1 MTTYD
6 LARTTRGPMTLARPL
21 TIAAVIGPILFL
33 VGQALLPNLPM
44 ALDDAFPLM
53 LEHREQLMAAR
64 LFTAAGAFLMAF
76 AAVWYAR
83 LVPTGRGAR
92 LMSIGAVLFGLGS
105 FCNALS
111 QAVAGYATW
120 TVTTDGFDQAS
131 ARYVIEHIESGAVAL
146 PLGFWSIPA
155 FALGAILMAVA
166 LWRSGSVPIWLPV
179 LLGVGTV
186 LAGGL
191 AGLGP
196 VVALTQAPVTAALIV
211 MAVLAHRRDDD
222 RF

>member
-6 LARTTRGPMTLARPL
+6 LARTSGPMTLARPL
-21 TIAAVIGPILFL
+21 TIAAVIGPVLFL

-64 LFTAAGAFLMAF
+64 LFTAAGAFLLVF
-76 AAVWYAR
+76 AAVLYTR
-83 LVPTGRGAR
+83 LLPSGRGAK
-92 LMSIGAVLFGLGS
+92 LMSIGAGLFGIATFS
-105 FCNALS
+105 NALS

-120 TVTTDGFDQAS
+120 TVTVPGFDQPS
-131 ARYVIEHIESGAVAL
+131 ARYVIEHVESGLVAL

-155 FALGAILMAVA
+155 FALGCILMAVA
-166 LWRSGSVPIWLPV
+166 MWRSGSVPAWLPV
-179 LLGVGTV
+179 LLAVGTV
-186 LAGGL
+186 LAGAL
-191 AGLGP
+191 AGRGAI
-196 VVALTQAPVTAALIV
+196 VALTQAPATVALIV